1 MAVKAF
7 PKRKG
12 RFQLELWR
20 RSWALPASDPS
31 ALVATRQSFEHS
43 ITDVLLRPWSRRARF
58 KQYKRHRRTADI
70 LAETDAQN
78 LEAFF
83 SRPTTGILQ
92 LPTYA
97 GANLRADRTLA
108 STSKFSLPMQSHVQR
123 AIFRALVT
131 ESRRA
136 LATRGRVGSAVWAA
150 AVDEGYPTRGEVHKA
165 GGGEFGGQ
173 SSVLFLS
180 LPRPSRSSPRPP
192 SSTTTTNPAGVHQP
206 RRRRP
211 MSWSTPS
218 SPFAIRSVPLLLSRP
233 RSHQRTPSGSAI
245 LVSRLYSLPYAQ
257 LLTRPFSVAFA
268 P

>member
-1 MAVKAF
+1 MRYRRSAAYRRFAARADRAGAPESASDMSVTYYILWGFSPGPRARAQRCAGRALRRAPFMAVKAF

-83 SRPTTGILQ
+83 SRPTTGILR

-97 GANLRADRTLA
+97 GANLRADRALSKISLA
-108 STSKFSLPMQSHVQR
+108 CT
-123 AIFRALVT
+123 
-131 ESRRA
+131 
-136 LATRGRVGSAVWAA
+136 
-150 AVDEGYPTRGEVHKA
+150 A
-165 GGGEFGGQ
+165 GD
-173 SSVLFLS
+173 
-180 LPRPSRSSPRPP
+180 LPRS
-192 SSTTTTNPAGVHQP
+192 
-206 RRRRP
+206 
-211 MSWSTPS
+211 
-218 SPFAIRSVPLLLSRP
+218 
-233 RSHQRTPSGSAI
+233 
-245 LVSRLYSLPYAQ
+245 
-257 LLTRPFSVAFA
+257 
-268 P
+268 